1 MTPCRRTRSSGD
13 LRSAADM
20 KNRQDAPGSR
30 VAGHENRHD
39 FEFTFNCSM
48 TSAGGRTGSIIEP
61 DVGGPYRYRPCGEL
75 LANSMAWFLRLQPET
90 MSASSTKDPPSAS
103 SNANSCGSE
112 NDSTSL
118 SDSVQAFPKQ
128 FGRTY
133 HAYRAGSYAFPNDT
147 PEQER
152 LELQGECIKRLLDD
166 RLYLAPLST
175 TGPPRAI
182 LDVATG
188 IGDWAIQMG
197 DLFPT
202 SLVIGTDLSPIQPAE
217 VPPNVHF
224 YVEDSTD
231 PWDFPQ
237 QFDYIHTRAT
247 SGCWAAFETQIAKQ
261 AFAALEPGGWF
272 ESQEVDGKVC
282 CDDGTLDPNGPLAAW
297 SNDLIVASEKL
308 GRPAILAATLKDVF
322 ERVGFVDVQQRIFKM
337 PINGW
342 ARDNRLRE
350 IGYLWGANVL
360 DGLAGFSYQLFNKAF
375 ERTSA
380 QVEVSLINV
389 RQDIT
394 NPRIHCYMPA
404 FVVWGRKPYLDEM

>member
-20 KNRQDAPGSR
+20 KNRQDVPGSR
-30 VAGHENRHD
+30 NAGHENRRD

-48 TSAGGRTGSIIEP
+48 TSAGDP
-61 DVGGPYRYRPCGEL
+61 P
-75 LANSMAWFLRLQPET
+75 
-90 MSASSTKDPPSAS
+90 SASSAS

-118 SDSVQAFPKQ
+118 SDSVQAFPEK

-152 LELQGECIKRLLDD
+152 LELQSECIKRLLDD

-175 TGPPRAI
+175 TRPPRAI

-188 IGDWAIQMG
+188 VGDWAIQMG

-247 SGCWAAFETQIAKQ
+247 SGCWAAFETQIAEQ

-282 CDDGTLDPNGPLAAW
+282 CDDGTLDPNGPLAVW

-308 GRPAILAATLKDVF
+308 GRPAILAATLKEVF

-342 ARDNRLRE
+342 ARDSRLRE

-360 DGLAGFSYQLFNKAF
+360 EGLAGFSYQLFNKAF

-380 QVEVSLINV
+380 QIEVSLINV

-394 NPRIHCYMPA
+394 NPRIHWYMPA
-404 FVVWGRKPYLDEM
+404 FVVWGRKPYPDEM

>member
-1 MTPCRRTRSSGD
+1 
-13 LRSAADM
+13 
-20 KNRQDAPGSR
+20 
-30 VAGHENRHD
+30 
-39 FEFTFNCSM
+39 
-48 TSAGGRTGSIIEP
+48 
-61 DVGGPYRYRPCGEL
+61 
-75 LANSMAWFLRLQPET
+75 
-90 MSASSTKDPPSAS
+90 MSASSTKDPSSASSAS

-118 SDSVQAFPKQ
+118 SDSVQAFPEQ

-175 TGPPRAI
+175 TRPPRAI

-188 IGDWAIQMG
+188 VGDWAIQMG

-247 SGCWAAFETQIAKQ
+247 SGCWAAFETQIAEQ

-308 GRPAILAATLKDVF
+308 GRPAILAATLKEVF

-342 ARDNRLRE
+342 ARDSRLRE
-350 IGYLWGANVL
+350 IGYLWGANIL
-360 DGLAGFSYQLFNKAF
+360 EGLGGFSYQLFNKAF

-380 QVEVSLINV
+380 QIEVSLINV

-404 FVVWGRKPYLDEM
+404 FVVWGRKPYPDEM

>member
-1 MTPCRRTRSSGD
+1 
-13 LRSAADM
+13 
-20 KNRQDAPGSR
+20 
-30 VAGHENRHD
+30 
-39 FEFTFNCSM
+39 
-48 TSAGGRTGSIIEP
+48 
-61 DVGGPYRYRPCGEL
+61 
-75 LANSMAWFLRLQPET
+75 
-90 MSASSTKDPPSAS
+90 MSASSTKDPPSASSASSAS

-118 SDSVQAFPKQ
+118 SDSVQAFPEQ

-152 LELQGECIKRLLDD
+152 LELQGECIKRPLDD

-175 TGPPRAI
+175 TRPPRAI

-188 IGDWAIQMG
+188 VGDWAIQMG

-247 SGCWAAFETQIAKQ
+247 SGCWAAFETQIAEQ

-308 GRPAILAATLKDVF
+308 GRPAILAATLKEVF
-322 ERVGFVDVQQRIFKM
+322 ERVGFVDVHQRIFKM

-342 ARDNRLRE
+342 ARDSRLRE

-360 DGLAGFSYQLFNKAF
+360 EGLAGFSYQLFNKAF
-375 ERTSA
+375 ERTNA
-380 QVEVSLINV
+380 QIEVSLIDV

-404 FVVWGRKPYLDEM
+404 FVVWGRKPYPDEM